1 METSIAIIVQIFIIL
16 YSIILHEVAHGA
28 VAERLG
34 DDTAKHAGRL
44 TLNPI
49 PHIDPIGT
57 ILLPLITFF
66 GAGAI
71 LGWARPVP
79 YNHIALRGRYGE
91 LKVALA
97 GPLTNFMIAFF
108 FATLI
113 RFDSAEV
120 LEFSNFIL
128 GLFTYGVLLNVWL
141 ALFNLIPIPP
151 LDGSKVLF
159 LLIDKRN
166 YALRAFLEQYG
177 LILLIA
183 FLFFGP
189 AFLHP
194 LAMFF
199 TRALV
204 GG

>member
-71 LGWARPVP
+71 FGWARPVP
-79 YNHIALRGRYGE
+79 YNPMRLRGRYGE

-97 GPLTNFMIAFF
+97 GPFTNFAIAFF
-108 FATLI
+108 FGALI
-113 RFDSAEV
+113 RFHSAAMFQ
-120 LEFSNFIL
+120 LSPFTIEFLVF
-128 GLFTYGVLLNVWL
+128 GVSINVFL

-183 FLFFGP
+183 FLFFGS
-189 AFLHP
+189 AVLHP
-194 LAMFF
+194 LAVFF
-199 TRALV
+199 TRALI